1 MKRKKNKLIKSCFNY
16 IYIGKFLM
24 EEMPWKKIEMAVQ
37 RL

>member
-1 MKRKKNKLIKSCFNY
+1 MISQNHKLIKCCFNY
-16 IYIGKFLM
+16 IDIGKLLM

>member
-1 MKRKKNKLIKSCFNY
+1 MKRQKHKLIKSCFNY
-16 IYIGKFLM
+16 IDIGKPLM